1 MLTAKINADLSLEYS
16 GQEALNTVC
25 SNLTFS
31 AKNVRRVVVT
41 SCEANDGKTFMAIQ
55 IVANMASRGKRVI
68 LVDADLRLSVLT
80 GHYEIDL
87 EGKKC
92 GLAHFLSGQ
101 CALEECV
108 YQTNIPNMYLLPA
121 GNEVSNP
128 MGLISTPDFKQMLET
143 LADNFDLVIVDAPP
157 IGMVIDAAEIAR
169 FCDGSI
175 FVLEYNKTHRR
186 ELKQACLQM
195 QQSGTPVLGY
205 VLNKVTFDRLSTKQY
220 YYHYSSRYKYHK
232 YGKYGRYGKYGKYG
246 KEISE
251 NGYYRKPHSGFQDN
265 KQE

>member
-1 MLTAKINADLSLEYS
+1 MLTAKINADLTLQYS

-31 AKNVRRVVVT
+31 AKNVRRVVLT

-55 IVANMASRGKRVI
+55 IVTNMATRGKRVI
-68 LVDADLRLSVLT
+68 LVDADLRLSVMT

-87 EGKKC
+87 EGKKY
-92 GLAHFLSGQ
+92 GLAHYLSGQ

-128 MGLISTPDFKQMLET
+128 LGLIATPDFKQLLEMLAE
-143 LADNFDLVIVDAPP
+143 NFDLVIVDAPP

-169 FCDGSI
+169 FCDGSV

-186 ELKQACLQM
+186 ELKQAHHQM
-195 QQSGTPVLGY
+195 EQSGTPVLGY
-205 VLNKVTFDRLSTKQY
+205 VLNKVIFDRLSTKQY
-220 YYHYSSRYKYHK
+220 YYHYSSKYKYHK
-232 YGKYGRYGKYGKYG
+232 YGKYGKYGSQY
-246 KEISE
+246 
-251 NGYYRKPHSGFQDN
+251 GYYKKSQSGREDK